1 MSPLILLN
9 FSVGRFNFLAFP
21 HYLHFLTAMTNLVA
35 LFVLF
40 LIFQS
45 EPGDVDSA
53 HVQHILNEIGPKI
66 YTKPQNYPALSK
78 NKISFNYSQHFI
90 SLTDFYI
97 NMLIKFQYGIKRE
110 IFIPHL
116 YLAPPQGVTQ
126 SEFRE
131 DV

>member
-1 MSPLILLN
+1 MWVDLI
-9 FSVGRFNFLAFP
+9 FLAFP

-66 YTKPQNYPALSK
+66 YIKPQNYPALDK
-78 NKISFNYSQHFI
+78 
-90 SLTDFYI
+90 
-97 NMLIKFQYGIKRE
+97 
-110 IFIPHL
+110 
-116 YLAPPQGVTQ
+116 
-126 SEFRE
+126 
-131 DV
+131 